1 MIINTIVSIWLQKY
15 ARIFVLGH
23 NLFPEAQIIFR
34 GIDNF
39 RGQISAHIFAP
50 NGDYCLFIYSVSRL
64 PIKMIAELQHSR
76 ASGAPWVRIFGK
88 PMRPR
93 KFGAY
98 ASTPSR
104 TDSQGGGVESQGD
117 PTGGGGG
124 ID

>member
-1 MIINTIVSIWLQKY
+1 
-15 ARIFVLGH
+15 
-23 NLFPEAQIIFR
+23 
-34 GIDNF
+34 
-39 RGQISAHIFAP
+39 
-50 NGDYCLFIYSVSRL
+50 
-64 PIKMIAELQHSR
+64 MIAELQHSR

-98 ASTPSR
+98 ARTPSRTPSR

-124 ID
+124 GGGID